1 MHFIYIKINV
11 ILLKTDEV
19 SYIATKVT
27 NTLYIAIGISETK
40 LGKTILPGELEVN
53 GYDSL
58 RLDRSRRVQLHAHIE
73 QQQRQLLNNSK
84 MHSMCLIARQS
95 CTVFKILYARQ
106 FFAIYC
112 YMLFRFV
119 YTAGMIPFPV
129 NYYQYLRM
137 PL

>member
-1 MHFIYIKINV
+1 MHFIYIKING

-19 SYIATKVT
+19 SYIAKVT

-40 LGKTILPGELEVN
+40 LGKTILPSELEVD

-58 RLDRSRRVQLHAHIE
+58 RLDRSRRVHLHAHIE

-84 MHSMCLIARQS
+84 MHSICLIARQP
-95 CTVFKILYARQ
+95 CAMFKILYTRQ
-106 FFAIYC
+106 SFAIYC
-112 YMLFRFV
+112 YMHFRVV
-119 YTAGMIPFPV
+119 YTTGMIPFPV